1 MKKVAILGS
10 TGSIGTQS
18 LDVIRALKNIEVTA
32 FSTNVQIELLEKQIL
47 EFSPKIVCVMDET
60 RALQLEKRL
69 KEKKISTKVCTGL
82 EGLIYVA
89 SESGAELLI
98 TAVVGMIGLLPT
110 IKAIKNGINIAL
122 ANKET
127 LVCAGELVM
136 GMAKQLGV
144 SIIPIDSEHGAI
156 FECLQA
162 GRKNEVNK
170 LILTASGGPFR
181 DFNAKQLETVTIE
194 QALNHPN
201 WRMGKKISID
211 SATLMNKALEVIEAR
226 FLFDVMPENIEVVI
240 HKESIIHSMVEF
252 IDGSVIAQ
260 MGIPDMRH
268 PISYAINFP
277 KRVNCSVIKPID
289 FKKTFALNFNAPN
302 TELFPSLEL
311 AYYVL
316 REGGT
321 APLVLNAANE
331 VAVSLFLDSKIK
343 FLDIPK
349 LINKVL
355 DKHIV
360 INNPSLNDILELN
373 EWARKMCYEGVV

>member
-32 FSTNVQIELLEKQIL
+32 LSTNVQIELLEKQIL

-69 KEKKISTKVCTGL
+69 KEKNISTKVCTGL

-144 SIIPIDSEHGAI
+144 SIIPVDSEHGAI

-162 GRKNEVNK
+162 GDRK
-170 LILTASGGPFR
+170 S
-181 DFNAKQLETVTIE
+181 
-194 QALNHPN
+194 
-201 WRMGKKISID
+201 
-211 SATLMNKALEVIEAR
+211 
-226 FLFDVMPENIEVVI
+226 VV
-240 HKESIIHSMVEF
+240 
-252 IDGSVIAQ
+252 
-260 MGIPDMRH
+260 
-268 PISYAINFP
+268 
-277 KRVNCSVIKPID
+277 
-289 FKKTFALNFNAPN
+289 
-302 TELFPSLEL
+302 
-311 AYYVL
+311 
-316 REGGT
+316 
-321 APLVLNAANE
+321 
-331 VAVSLFLDSKIK
+331 
-343 FLDIPK
+343 
-349 LINKVL
+349 
-355 DKHIV
+355 
-360 INNPSLNDILELN
+360 
-373 EWARKMCYEGVV
+373 